1 MELFCYSFNNE
12 SILLCCFIKA
22 GGPDYYI
29 EGVLNRNRAFN
40 DDVVVINVLPP
51 DQWKVWLI

>member
-1 MELFCYSFNNE
+1 MEFYSSFTNRN
-12 SILLCCFIKA
+12 ILCVIVLTKA

-40 DDVVVINVLPP
+40 DDLVVIDVLPP
-51 DQWKVWLI
+51 DQWKVC